1 MARVRVHNF
10 SISLDGFG
18 AGEPQSLQ
26 TPMGHAGTRLHTWM
40 FATRRFS
47 PEGEAGVDD
56 AFAQRDGVGI
66 GAEVMGSNKF
76 GPPGWQDDPD
86 WRGWWGE
93 TPPFGT
99 PVVVLTHRPRE
110 PLVMDGTTFHFLD
123 APLAEAL
130 SRAADLAGG
139 LDVRLGGGASVV
151 REGLA
156 AGLVASAHLVQ
167 SPIVL
172 GRGSRVWDGLDGLEE
187 RYAVEAVSSPS
198 GVVHLL
204 LERRTVA

>member
-1 MARVRVHNF
+1 MARVRIHNF

-18 AGEPQSLQ
+18 AGEPQSLA
-26 TPMGHAGTRLHTWM
+26 TPMGHAGTRLHTWA

-47 PEGEAGVDD
+47 PDGQAGIDD
-56 AFAQRDGVGI
+56 VFAQRDGVGI

-76 GPPGWQDDPD
+76 GPPGWQDDLE

-93 TPPFGT
+93 EPPFHT
-99 PVVVLTHRPRE
+99 PVVVLTHRPRA
-110 PLVMDGTTFHFLD
+110 PLTLGETTFTFLD
-123 APLAEAL
+123 APLATALDVAAEA
-130 SRAADLAGG
+130 AGG

-156 AGLVASAHLVQ
+156 AGLVDSAHLVL
-167 SPIVL
+167 SPILL
-172 GRGSRVWDGLDGLEE
+172 GRGSRVWDGLAGLEE
-187 RYAVEAVSSPS
+187 RYAVESVASPS

-204 LERRTVA
+204 LERRSDA